1 MQTVNGKKFST
12 LAIRAGERRDPT
24 TNAHTTPIYQTAT
37 FTFETAEEMTQAIA
51 TPLDSFFYSR
61 TANPTTAS
69 LEHKLAALEGTEASL
84 VTSSGMAAVA
94 IAVMISAKAG
104 EHILVDEDLFVISR
118 EFFTQDCPA
127 MGLEVDFV
135 NVRQPETLAANVKGN
150 TTAVFTES
158 LTNPNCYLADLTALR
173 RFADQHGL
181 KLIVDNTFL
190 SPYLLRP
197 AEYGADLVVH
207 SATKYISGHGDTVA
221 GVIAG
226 SDADMRRARLKL
238 DSFGQCPSPMNSWLL
253 LRGVRTLHLRMKQH
267 SENGLALA
275 TFLDSHPKVE
285 WVRYAGLESHCQND
299 LAKQLLPAGFG
310 GMMAFKVPGGLEEM
324 NRFANALNMCD
335 RGVSL
340 GDLFTLVYPKPKNGN
355 LIRVST
361 GCEDADDIIADFAQA
376 LEQV

>member
-1 MQTVNGKKFST
+1 MQTDKKFST
-12 LAIRAGERRDPT
+12 LAIRAGEQRDPT

-37 FTFETAEEMTQAIA
+37 FTFETAEKMTQAIA

-69 LEHKLAALEGTEASL
+69 LEKKLAALEGTEAAL

-94 IAVMISAKAG
+94 IAVMITAQAG
-104 EHILVDEDLFVISR
+104 DHILVDEDLFVISR

-127 MGLEVDFV
+127 MGLEVSFV
-135 NVRQPETLAANVKGN
+135 DVRQPASLEAAVREN

-158 LTNPNCYLADLTALR
+158 LTNPNCYLADLKALKQ
-173 RFADQHGL
+173 FAVERGL

-207 SATKYISGHGDTVA
+207 SATKYINGHGDSVA

-226 SDADMRRARLKL
+226 ADADMRRARLKL

-253 LRGVRTLHLRMKQH
+253 LRGVRTLHLRMRQH

-275 TFLDSHPKVE
+275 QFLDDHPQVE
-285 WVRYAGLESHCQND
+285 WVRYPGLDSHPQHA
-299 LAKQLLPAGFG
+299 LAKQLLPTGFG
-310 GMMAFKVPGGLEEM
+310 GMLSFKVHGGTAEM
-324 NRFANALNMCD
+324 NRFANALQMCD

-340 GDLFTLVYPKPKNGN
+340 GDVFTLVYPKPQNGN
-355 LIRVST
+355 LLRVST
-361 GCEDADDIIADFAQA
+361 GCEDVGDIIADFTQA
-376 LEQV
+376 LTTL